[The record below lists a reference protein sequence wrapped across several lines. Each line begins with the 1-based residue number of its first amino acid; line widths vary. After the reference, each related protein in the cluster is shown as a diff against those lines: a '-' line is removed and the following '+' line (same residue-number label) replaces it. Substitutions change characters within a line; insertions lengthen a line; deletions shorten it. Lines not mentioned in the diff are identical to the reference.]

1 MPQPLYISNDGKRVG
16 TIAAMRAYEAETG
29 APLSSEQED
38 IIQGR
43 AAAAEQE
50 MQRLADKG
58 RCPDCAENRPLIEAV
73 KDAVISVSRID
84 PDSKNHAKQI
94 SEFWSAVDLEFRR
107 IYGHPE

>member
-50 MQRLADKG
+50 MQRLAEKG
-58 RCPDCAENRPLIEAV
+58 RCPDCIDNRPLIEAV
-73 KDAVISVSRID
+73 QKAVSYVSRNQPTLEAI
-84 PDSKNHAKQI
+84 ALA
-94 SEFWSAVDLEFRR
+94 WSAVDREFRG
-107 IYGHPE
+107 IYGDPE